1 MKKTTNPILNT
12 LGSYGLCVFL
22 LAALFLV
29 TFLGT
34 IGSERIGMYPAIKMY
49 FESYY
54 FIETVGPISV
64 PLPGAVSLMGLLGI
78 NLALGG
84 FVRMRKNKR
93 TLGILVVHV
102 GIACLLV
109 AGMVRMFTATESNVM
124 LYEGSQTNC
133 AVSDDFWEV
142 AVIDLQGDIASN
154 EWATP
159 HTAFQGLTGDN
170 ACIVSEAGLPF
181 DLHLQHFV
189 PNASVTPSAPS
200 LKSDFPVVDGYM
212 VQEHKLNRDDSR
224 DTPALFAKILPKG
237 SPAGTD
243 GPLAILYSMERAPF
257 VIDWEGR
264 PYSIALRRERYPLP
278 FDLRMVKFT
287 KSDHPGMSMAAG
299 FSSDVVTV
307 TDGVETPVHIK
318 MNEPLRSGGLVFY
331 QSSWGPQ
338 GGRPGAPVFSVLSV
352 VQNPSD
358 RWPEY
363 STWIITLGLAIVYVQ
378 RLMGYLSKQAK
389 RRSNEKGVS

>member
-34 IGSERIGMYPAIKMY
+34 IGQDRIGMYPAIKMY
-49 FESYY
+49 FESFY
-54 FIETVGPISV
+54 FIEKVGPISV
-64 PLPGAVSLMGLLGI
+64 PLPGAISLMGLLGV

-93 TLGILVVHV
+93 TLGILIVHV
-102 GIACLLV
+102 GMACLLV
-109 AGMVRMFTATESNVM
+109 AGMVRMITATESNVM

-133 AVSDDFWEV
+133 AVSYDHLEV
-142 AVIDLQGDIASN
+142 AVMDLQGDPTSN
-154 EWATP
+154 EWAAR
-159 HTAFQGLTGDN
+159 HAAFDGLTGDN
-170 ACIVSEAGLPF
+170 VCIVSEEGLPF

-189 PNASVTPSAPS
+189 PNASVTPSTPG
-200 LKSDFPVVDGYM
+200 LKSDFPVVDGYV
-212 VQEHKLNRDDSR
+212 VQEHKLNRDESR

-237 SPAGTD
+237 SPVGTD
-243 GPLAILYSMERAPF
+243 GPLAILYSRERAPF

-264 PYSIALRRERYPLP
+264 PYSISLRLERYPLP
-278 FDLRMVKFT
+278 FDVRLVKFT
-287 KSDHPGMSMAAG
+287 KSDHPGMSMDAD
-299 FSSDVVTV
+299 FSSDILTV
-307 TDGVETPVHIK
+307 KDGVETPVHIR
-318 MNEPLRSGGLVFY
+318 MNEPLRSGGLAFY

-338 GGRPGAPVFSVLSV
+338 GGRPGDPVFSVLSV

-358 RWPEY
+358 RWPEF

-389 RRSNEKGVS
+389 RRSNEQGVS